1 MCLSKSISQHW
12 TLTFRFLENF
22 IFISFEIK
30 PNQKSDTYK
39 KNSLVTQKNEGKAH
53 KQNGNGSSSY
63 GNITTK
69 PQQSGWVE
77 NLSKISGSLFSN
89 FFIIFS
95 DEIVE
100 GMIDRQPD
108 DQAVCKQCGK
118 ELKMASIRR
127 HIKSVHRDVLET
139 LMAETNSN
147 NIGEL
152 QVSIIVVLL
161 FNARIT
167 F

>member
-30 PNQKSDTYK
+30 PNQKSDAYK
-39 KNSLVTQKNEGKAH
+39 KNSLVTQKNESKAH

-161 FNARIT
+161 ISMLV
-167 F
+167 

>member
-1 MCLSKSISQHW
+1 M
-12 TLTFRFLENF
+12 
-22 IFISFEIK
+22 
-30 PNQKSDTYK
+30 
-39 KNSLVTQKNEGKAH
+39 
-53 KQNGNGSSSY
+53 
-63 GNITTK
+63 
-69 PQQSGWVE
+69 
-77 NLSKISGSLFSN
+77 SKISGSLFSN

-152 QVSIIVVLL
+152 QVSNIVVLL
-161 FNARIT
+161 ISMLV
-167 F
+167 